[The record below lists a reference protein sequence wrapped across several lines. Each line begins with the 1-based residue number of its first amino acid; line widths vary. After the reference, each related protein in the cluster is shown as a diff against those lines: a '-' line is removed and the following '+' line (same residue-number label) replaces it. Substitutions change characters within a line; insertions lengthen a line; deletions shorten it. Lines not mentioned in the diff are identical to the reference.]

1 MADELV
7 SERRYSSRKFLMACS
22 IIVAGHIALG
32 LSAINSAEWLDLMK
46 WIAGL
51 YFAGNVGT
59 WAVDA
64 IKGRAP

>member
-32 LSAINSAEWLDLMK
+32 LDAINSAEWLDLMK
-46 WIAGL
+46 WTAGL

-59 WAVDA
+59 WLTDA
-64 IKGRAP
+64 LRAKA

>member
-32 LSAINSAEWLDLMK
+32 LAAINSAEWLDLMK
-46 WIAGL
+46 WTAGL

-59 WAVDA
+59 WLTDA
-64 IKGRAP
+64 LRAKA